1 MPYFVQSLLQY
12 YKAKNDYLD
21 RCSDISVKRNFNLKF
36 CCPATEPRAHSWVN
50 SNNRLCYLK
59 NLEWGK
65 VLHVQ
70 RCPLP
75 VQICCCHAYMLSLLV
90 QICCCHACS
99 DLPSTDM
106 LWSCMCRVAPC
117 RYVVAMHVQR
127 CPVQICSCHACTQR
141 CSVQLYVGA
150 MYVCSVAPCR
160 YAVAKN
166 YINTYSSLF
175 M

>member
-75 VQICCCHAYMLSLLV
+75 CADMLLPCICWVCSCRYVVAMHVQIYPVQICCG
-90 QICCCHACS
+90 HACAE
-99 DLPSTDM
+99 LPRADM
-106 LWSCMCRVAPC
+106 LLLCMCNVAPC
-117 RYVVAMHVQR
+117 RYVVAMHV
-127 CPVQICSCHACTQR
+127 H
-141 CSVQLYVGA
+141 
-150 MYVCSVAPCR
+150 SVAPCS
-160 YAVAKN
+160 YMLVPCTCAALPLADMLLLK
-166 YINTYSSLF
+166 II
-175 M
+175 